1 MFKTESKTEFKC
13 DCLTCKSSRKKL
25 KDLSKE
31 QSALSYHMVKI
42 LQDLLGMG
50 NY

>member
-1 MFKTESKTEFKC
+1 MSKTVSKEFKC
-13 DCLTCKSSRKKL
+13 DCSTCKSSRKKL

-31 QSALSYHMVKI
+31 ENALSYHMVKI